1 MFLKMMKALDHSDC
15 PQKCLWP
22 RYHADVLKM
31 ESQKTFMGSEVKYT
45 NIGTVRQTRLHS
57 VDVQVSA
64 ADGIGM
70 VKKRLSTLTWRLHSD
85 LANQV
90 FDDGTKK
97 VIENCRVICDLKSLL
112 EKIYQKGSVR
122 LGFKGAKT
130 FLNAVRNITG
140 SVATVDDGDLM
151 IHYRLFVANLET
163 LFIKSCKKFDPSIL
177 DSKEIIQ
184 SILKKENIA
193 LFRNFKVIT
202 HLICVPRIKV
212 FLKVL

>member
-1 MFLKMMKALDHSDC
+1 MKALDHSDC

-112 EKIYQKGSVR
+112 EKIYQKGSVMVG
-122 LGFKGAKT
+122 LEGAKH
-130 FLNAVRNITG
+130 F
-140 SVATVDDGDLM
+140 
-151 IHYRLFVANLET
+151 
-163 LFIKSCKKFDPSIL
+163 
-177 DSKEIIQ
+177 
-184 SILKKENIA
+184 
-193 LFRNFKVIT
+193 
-202 HLICVPRIKV
+202 
-212 FLKVL
+212 